1 MATHP
6 VAGSTHKRNRHLK
19 GALDADRERRLRDLT
34 GWTWGRKA
42 DLWEEGFRQLLRYYE
57 RHGHARMVSY
67 TIDGHKLGVGV
78 NTQLFSEPEPPRI
91 WYASTTNFA
100 VTLPSTPA
108 DHGAQ
113 RRPVTNAY
121 WHVAGIHE

>member
-6 VAGSTHKRNRHLK
+6 VAGSTHKRSRHLK

-78 NTQLFSEPEPPRI
+78 NTQLFSEPGPSPRR
-91 WYASTTNFA
+91 W
-100 VTLPSTPA
+100 
-108 DHGAQ
+108 
-113 RRPVTNAY
+113 RRRRNYGRNYRETRTGSLSEGIGWPYPVVPNCA
-121 WHVAGIHE
+121 A